1 MYPRTLIMLVVG
13 FAGGLTLA
21 ACSPAASC
29 TTANCGGCCTAAG
42 KCESGATADACG
54 TNGASCGRCGTGTMC
69 QAGECRAGNSGGG
82 TGGGSGGGS
91 GGGTTTGG
99 GTGGGTTTGGG
110 TGGGNAG
117 NCRTIALLETG
128 QSNLGLAEYRTFS
141 NSPGHYN
148 YAGWVY
154 LTASSPDGFRVE
166 VVYPNDQV
174 PNFPYT
180 ETFSAN
186 TRYANCIACAI
197 FYESCDPM
205 TAVCARAFLGQ
216 SGSLTITRADRA
228 SAGRLAGSG
237 MNVRF
242 NQWDLATDMP
252 DGTGCIIATTVGP
265 FNIGWNADGGTI
277 P

>member
-1 MYPRTLIMLVVG
+1 MPPRTLIMLVVG
-13 FAGGLTLA
+13 FVGGLTLT

-29 TTANCGGCCTAAG
+29 TTATCGGCCTAAG
-42 KCESGATADACG
+42 KCESGSTADACG
-54 TNGASCGRCGTGTMC
+54 LSGASCGRCGTGTNC
-69 QAGECRAGNSGGG
+69 QAGECRASNS
-82 TGGGSGGGS
+82 GSGGGS

-110 TGGGNAG
+110 TGGGNTG
-117 NCRTIALLETG
+117 NCRTIALVETA
-128 QSNLGLAEYRTFS
+128 QANLGLAEYRTFS

-154 LTASSPDGFRVE
+154 LTASSPDGFRLE
-166 VVYPNDQV
+166 VVYPNDVV

-180 ETFSAN
+180 ETFNAN
-186 TRYANCIACAI
+186 TRYRTCTACAI

-205 TAVCARAFLGQ
+205 TAVCARTFLGQ

-228 SAGRLAGSG
+228 SVGRLAGSG
-237 MNVRF
+237 ANVRF
-242 NQWDLATDMP
+242 NQWNLETDTA
-252 DGTGCIIATTVGP
+252 DGTGCIIATTIGP
-265 FNIGWNADGGTI
+265 FNIGWNADGGMI